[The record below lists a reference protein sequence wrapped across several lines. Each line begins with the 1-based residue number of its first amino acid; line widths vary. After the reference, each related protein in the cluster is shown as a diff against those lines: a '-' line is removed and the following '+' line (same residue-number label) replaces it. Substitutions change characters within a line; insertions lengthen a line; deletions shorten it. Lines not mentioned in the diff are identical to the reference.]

1 MIMTKGVYYIG
12 DLCYV
17 MHNEWDDV
25 CDLTLGDQY
34 PNEGQFRLPDG
45 RQFAIFNT
53 AYGDGEY
60 FDKQG
65 RSYSVDSGTLG
76 CIKVDNLTEEV
87 DENLGNVVEM
97 PHDFYCYSDGKTIRF
112 GHVEIPAGD

>member
-1 MIMTKGVYYIG
+1 MILTKGVYYIG

-17 MHNEWDDV
+17 MDDEWEEV
-25 CDLTLGDQY
+25 CDLIEGNQY
-34 PNEGQFRLPDG
+34 PAEGLFRLSNG
-45 RQFAIFNT
+45 KQFALFNT

-60 FDKQG
+60 FDGQG

-76 CIKVDNLTEEV
+76 CMKVDHLTKEV
-87 DENLGNVVEM
+87 DESLGNVVEM

-112 GHVEIPAGD
+112 GHVEIETD